1 MAMIAA
7 LAACA
12 ANTPPVPAQGA
23 TSALAVAPI
32 AGQRVPVLPASFLVA
47 EAPADEWLPSDRAV
61 RLRWVDSIIGETLM
75 DRAPEVVWV
84 LPPELRRLARRAPGT
99 VTDPDRMGQAVLRA
113 DKLDRVPDPLR
124 AYLRS
129 LAAVSDSRA
138 VMVPASVVFTPDST
152 GTAIRGELVLVLTD
166 SRNGGIL
173 WRSKAHAVAAS
184 PAAAIRA
191 ALAIVLPDIN

>member
-1 MAMIAA
+1 MIAA

-12 ANTPPVPAQGA
+12 TNAPPVPAQGA

-47 EAPADEWLPSDRAV
+47 EAPADEWLPSDRTM
-61 RLRWVDSIIGETLM
+61 RLRWIDSIIGGTLM
-75 DRAPEVVWV
+75 DRAPEVSWV

-99 VTDPDRMGQAVLRA
+99 VTDPDRMGQAILRA

-124 AYLRS
+124 SYLRS
-129 LAAVSDSRA
+129 LAAISDSRI
-138 VMVPASVVFTPDST
+138 VMVPAAVQFVPDSA
-152 GTAIRGELVLVLTD
+152 GSGIRGEIVLVLAD
-166 SRNGGIL
+166 SRNGSIL
-173 WRSKAHAVAAS
+173 WRATTHAVAAS

-191 ALAIVLPDIN
+191 ALAIVLPDID